1 MLRIVF
7 LCLQWYLPQGS
18 GIPQGNETVQNPQAE
33 LANAAMGL
41 ELFRRVFSRQPHCGG
56 TGQCSLQWRS
66 DSEKSCHDSALH
78 TSCARHPSHQGVPVF
93 HTEGA
98 DPIGDEVSFSR

>member
-7 LCLQWYLPQGS
+7 LCLQWYHPQGS
-18 GIPQGNETVQNPQAE
+18 GIPQGKETVQNPQAE

-78 TSCARHPSHQGVPVF
+78 VPLVIAGGPFRGGVAVEELVS
-93 HTEGA
+93 TENR
-98 DPIGDEVSFSR
+98 DPYTYL